1 VSLPERSHSSFFCLV
16 VSDEEKK
23 VLLQLWDLVGE
34 EREVVAQLVVGRDD
48 GAVAGG
54 IELRPSGSAENL
66 EKMEF

>member
-1 VSLPERSHSSFFCLV
+1 
-16 VSDEEKK
+16 
-23 VLLQLWDLVGE
+23 
-34 EREVVAQLVVGRDD
+34 VAQLVVGRDD